1 MKKKVL
7 VTAILTLAVGAV
19 GMTAC
24 SKKADTAAT
33 TAAETVAESTT
44 AAEAESTEVDA
55 EAEEIEEDYMSGL
68 ITAIDGNILTV
79 KNDEDET
86 EKAYD
91 ISNAELIQEYPFA
104 EGDWIEIC
112 YPAETTEDP
121 VPALT
126 VEVLDSVI
134 AQNTDPS
141 EEGKIVEVTEDTVT
155 IEVEGENYTLNIANA
170 YIVAAD
176 GLAAD
181 QNAVITY
188 IGDLDDEAMAVKVV
202 TEDSYGTD
210 EAQIC
215 ALIGEVAQI
224 GEDGDNIVLES
235 AQGDFFTFV
244 SDDID
249 FSEFAEGDTLQ
260 IEYTG
265 TITAKAVPAVEV
277 IKK

>member
-33 TAAETVAESTT
+33 TAAETVAETT
-44 AAEAESTEVDA
+44 AAVEAESTEA
-55 EAEEIEEDYMSGL
+55 ETEEIEEEYMSGL
-68 ITAIDGNILTV
+68 ITAIDGDILTV

-91 ISNAELIQEYPFA
+91 ISNAELTQEYPFA

-121 VPALT
+121 VPAIT

-155 IEVEGENYTLNIANA
+155 IEVEGENYTLNTANA
-170 YIVAAD
+170 YIVAAN
-176 GLAAD
+176 GIAAD
-181 QNAVITY
+181 QNAVVTY
-188 IGDLDDEAMAVKVV
+188 IGDLDDEAMAVKIV

-210 EAQIC
+210 EAQIS
-215 ALIGEVAQI
+215 ALIGTVAQI
-224 GEDGDNIVLES
+224 GEDGENIVLES

-249 FSEFAEGDTLQ
+249 FSEYAEGDTLQ

-265 TITAKAVPAVEV
+265 TVTAKTVPAVEV